1 MKFSPSPFLA
11 VVILALLPANGVLAG
26 SADTGN
32 NGSTRNSAWA
42 RPIEGLG
49 SHRRAQPATP
59 TAAPESTL
67 AGGTLTLRGT
77 LDGEW
82 DNVDGHVVF
91 TFDFTPWFPDVGPLQ
106 MFVRGYPALREGNS
120 NRYSVQW
127 DRSSYWLDFDGDGPS
142 VPHLLPAMQLAG
154 NYVPQATND
163 PYPEFA
169 NEPGVIAAC
178 TTSQPCTVQTST
190 YVLLKEPG
198 VDYSAYPD
206 QAAQADLLF
215 VANHLGQAIAGAL
228 DVYNA
233 NNQFVRTK
241 DLVEGDQLEISI
253 LGHKLSEP
261 DFIYQIRYAR
271 FAELDPG
278 LRIELANYIPN
289 VDFTDPRLGPSLD
302 AGNRQMK
309 LLLEADRSVSG
320 NTTWAYGGPFEAGF
334 TWANALI
341 FLHRSG
347 FETPQI
353 SPNSA
358 PNAAPLVL
366 KRR

>member
-11 VVILALLPANGVLAG
+11 VVILALLPANDALASCG
-26 SADTGN
+26 DCGGG
-32 NGSTRNSAWA
+32 GSTRGSIWA
-42 RPIEGLG
+42 HPIEGLG
-49 SHRRAQPATP
+49 SHRRAQRPTP
-59 TAAPESTL
+59 TEAPESTL

-91 TFDFTPWFPDVGPLQ
+91 TYDYTQAFPNVGRLQ
-106 MFVRGYPALREGNS
+106 IFVRGYPALREANS
-120 NRYSVQW
+120 NRYSVEW
-127 DRSSYWLDFDGDGPS
+127 DRSSYWLDFDGDGPE
-142 VPHLLPAMQLAG
+142 VPHLLPAMQLVG
-154 NYVPQATND
+154 NYVPQAIND

-178 TTSQPCTVQTST
+178 TTSQPCTVQTSP

-198 VDYSAYPD
+198 VDYSAYPG

-261 DFIYQIRYAR
+261 EVIFQIRYSS
-271 FAELDPG
+271 FTELDPG
-278 LRIELANYIPN
+278 LRIELANYIPG
-289 VDFTDPRLGPSLD
+289 VDFEDPRLGPDLD

-309 LLLEADRSVSG
+309 LLLEADRTVSG
-320 NTTWAYGGPFEAGF
+320 NTIWAYGGPFEAGV

-347 FETPQI
+347 FETPQA
-353 SPNSA
+353 A

-366 KRR
+366 RRR

>member
-11 VVILALLPANGVLAG
+11 VVILALLPPNDVLASAGEIPVASGTRG
-26 SADTGN
+26 SI
-32 NGSTRNSAWA
+32 SA
-42 RPIEGLG
+42 RPIDGLG
-49 SHRRAQPATP
+49 SHRRAQPPMP

-91 TFDFTPWFPDVGPLQ
+91 TYDFSPFSPDVGRLQ
-106 MFVRGYPALREGNS
+106 IFVRGYPALREGNS
-120 NRYSVQW
+120 NRYSVEW
-127 DRSSYWLDFDGDGPS
+127 DRSSYWLDFDGDEPE
-142 VPHLLPAMQLAG
+142 VPHLLPATQLAG
-154 NYVPQATND
+154 NYMPQVIND

-169 NEPGVIAAC
+169 ANPDVLAAC
-178 TTSQPCTVQTST
+178 TANEPCTVQTSP
-190 YVLLKEPG
+190 YVLLREPG

-206 QAAQADLLF
+206 EAAPADLLF
-215 VANHLGQAIAGAL
+215 VANHLGQAIAAAV
-228 DVYNA
+228 DVYDA
-233 NNQFVRTK
+233 NNQFVQTK

-261 DFIYQIRYAR
+261 EVIYQVRYTD
-271 FAELDPG
+271 FTELDPG
-278 LRIELANYIPN
+278 LRIELANYIPG
-289 VDFTDPRLGPSLD
+289 VDFNDPRLVPDLD
-302 AGNRQMK
+302 AGNRRMK
-309 LLLEADRSVSG
+309 LLLEANRTVGG
-320 NTTWAYGGPFEAGF
+320 NTTWAYGGPFELGF

-347 FETPQI
+347 FESAQA
-353 SPNSA
+353 A

-366 KRR
+366 KRD